1 VTTGLT
7 AVCVFCGSNRGTDPQ
22 FERAAETVGRLIAG
36 RGLTLVYGGAQLG
49 LMGTVANAALAA
61 GGRVVGIIP
70 RNFSDLEVPHH
81 NLSEV
86 VLVGSMH
93 ERKALMA
100 ERSDAFF
107 VLPGG
112 LGTLEEAAETMSWTQ
127 LGLQDMP
134 TGFLNVNGF
143 YDPLLAQLDRMVE
156 QGFVRPEMR
165 AGIYADVSPER
176 LLARLADFEPPA
188 QHKWIDLE
196 P

>member
-22 FERAAETVGRLIAG
+22 FERVAETVGRLIAG

-127 LGLQDMP
+127 LGLQGMP

>member
-22 FERAAETVGRLIAG
+22 FERVAETVGRLIAG

>member
-1 VTTGLT
+1 VTAGLT

-22 FERAAETVGRLIAG
+22 FERVAQAVGRLIAG
-36 RGLTLVYGGAQLG
+36 QGLTLVYGGAQLG

-127 LGLQDMP
+127 LGLQGMP

-165 AGIYADVSPER
+165 AGIYADDSPER

>member
-1 VTTGLT
+1 MTTGLT

-22 FERAAETVGRLIAG
+22 FERVAETVGRLIAG